1 MQFRLVARQM
11 NRNNLQLKICNGLRS
26 SFSSSL
32 SLFFVF
38 HSHSQILEGE
48 HLLRR
53 FLLRIWDHFLF
64 VSADAIFLN
73 RPATRKSFLN
83 LFCLHHLLFF
93 FFLILMNG
101 GTKQAGTYQSGTFNM
116 FIYRSLGSL
125 GRGPR
130 GRCLTVLKRV
140 ALVSQCAVRGH
151 TLAAGADDGA
161 DSRSQGFKEQHGGW
175 RCVAAHRILICSEEW
190 GSKSGSFSSSRAET
204 GLFPRGLL

>member
-1 MQFRLVARQM
+1 M
-11 NRNNLQLKICNGLRS
+11 NGNNLKLSIWNRLRS

-32 SLFFVF
+32 FFAS

-73 RPATRKSFLN
+73 RPETRKSFLN

-101 GTKQAGTYQSGTFNM
+101 GTKQAGTYQSGTFDM

-151 TLAAGADDGA
+151 TSEATLLLPGLMMVPTAARRA
-161 DSRSQGFKEQHGGW
+161 
-175 RCVAAHRILICSEEW
+175 
-190 GSKSGSFSSSRAET
+190 SKSNMSAGDVWLLTGS
-204 GLFPRGLL
+204 